1 MTKIITMLGGAGMMS
16 QGIIKDL
23 LSDRSIIDI
32 AEIRVC
38 DTARDRMEA
47 LQAQLGD
54 PRITLHDLN
63 VTDTAALQSVLQ
75 GADICINGV
84 PTMAGHQMTIFE
96 AALNARVDYVDLGG
110 LGTYTVKQM
119 AWHQRF
125 AEAGVVAVLG
135 VGSDPGLSNVI
146 CRAVADELDQ
156 VDKINLY
163 WAAEYT
169 GPESPVLRPPYAV
182 STVLAEYA
190 QPCIQFLNGQHVEC
204 AAQTG
209 KEIIDLPAPWGP
221 LEFMYSAHSEPLT
234 VPLADGIRDKGIREF
249 TWKLHLPNRE
259 NEAWIGLVKAGF
271 GDFDRPVTVNGQL
284 VKPLDVLNAVIARN
298 MAENAGRIPAQES
311 HEIHFAIGTGLIDG
325 KPATV
330 RCQVILHPDPIYDGY
345 IDAGTSM
352 NASIAAQLIVKG
364 PRKPGVYACEG
375 YFDVATYFAEG
386 RKRKFDIALTVSVK
400 AVPAFVESTGIPT
413 GLGL

>member
-23 LSDRSIIDI
+23 LSDRSIVDI

-47 LQAQLGD
+47 LQAQMGD

-63 VTDTAALQSVLQ
+63 VTDPAAMASVLN

-84 PTMAGHQMTIFE
+84 PTMAGHQMTIFG
-96 AALNARVDYVDLGG
+96 AALNAGVDYVDLGG

-119 AWHQRF
+119 GWHQRF
-125 AEAGVVAVLG
+125 ADAGVVAVLG

-146 CRAVADELDQ
+146 CRAVADELDEI
-156 VDKINLY
+156 DKINLY
-163 WAAEYT
+163 WAAEYA
-169 GPESPVLRPPYAV
+169 GPESPVLRPPYSV

-190 QPCIQFLNGQHVEC
+190 DPCVQFLNGRHVEC

-209 KEIIDLPAPWGP
+209 KEVIDLPAPWGP

-234 VPLADGIRDKGIREF
+234 VPLADGIRDKGIKEF
-249 TWKLHLPNRE
+249 TWKLHLPKRE

-271 GDFDRPVTVNGQL
+271 GDYDRPVTINGQQ

-298 MAENAGRIPAQES
+298 MAENADKIPAQDS
-311 HEIHFAIGTGLIDG
+311 HEIHFAIGTGRIGG

-330 RCQVILHPDPIYDGY
+330 RCQVILHPDPLYDGY

-352 NASIAAQLIVKG
+352 NASIAAQLILRD

-375 YFDVATYFAEG
+375 YFDVGSYFTEA
-386 RKRKFDIALTVSVK
+386 RKRKFDIALTV
-400 AVPAFVESTGIPT
+400 TT
-413 GLGL
+413 

>member
-1 MTKIITMLGGAGMMS
+1 MTKILTMLGGAGMMS
-16 QGIIKDL
+16 KGIIKDL
-23 LSDRSIIDI
+23 LSDRAIIDI

-47 LQAQLGD
+47 LQTQMGD
-54 PRITLHDLN
+54 PRISLHDLN
-63 VTDTAALQSVLQ
+63 VTDPAAMQSVLQ

-84 PTMAGHQMTIFE
+84 PTMAGHQMTIFD
-96 AALNARVDYVDLGG
+96 AALTAGVDYVDLGG

-119 AWHQRF
+119 GWHHRF

-146 CRAVADELDQ
+146 CRAVADKLDEI
-156 VDKINLY
+156 DKINLY
-163 WAAEYT
+163 WAAEYA
-169 GPESPVLRPPYAV
+169 GPESPVLRPPYSV

-190 QPCIQFLNGQHVEC
+190 DPCVQFLNGRHVEC
-204 AAQTG
+204 APQTG
-209 KEIIDLPAPWGP
+209 KEVIDLPAPWGP

-234 VPLADGIRDKGIREF
+234 VPLAHGIRDKGIKEF
-249 TWKLHLPNRE
+249 TWKLHLPKRE

-271 GDFDRPVTVNGQL
+271 GDYDRPVTINGQQ

-298 MAENAGRIPAQES
+298 MAENADRIPAQDS
-311 HEIHFAIGTGLIDG
+311 HEIHFAIGHGRIGG

-330 RCQVILHPDPIYDGY
+330 RCQVILHPDPLYDGY

-352 NASIAAQLIVKG
+352 NASIAAQLILRDA
-364 PRKPGVYACEG
+364 RKPGVYACEG
-375 YFDVATYFAEG
+375 YFNVDAYFAEAK
-386 RKRKFDIALTVSVK
+386 KRKFSIELTVD
-400 AVPAFVESTGIPT
+400 GIVLP
-413 GLGL
+413 